1 VIIGVPKEIK
11 AQEYR
16 VALTP
21 PGVEALVARGH
32 TLLVEIGAGTG
43 SGICDGDY
51 RQSGAAILPD
61 AEAVYRQAEMIVKV
75 KELFRVEW
83 ERLRE
88 GQLVLAYLHTA
99 NNPEETQGL
108 LDRKV
113 VGLAYE
119 DVETDDGQTP
129 LLAPMSEI
137 AGEVGLIMGAYYLFT
152 VGGGPGLLLGG
163 AVGAEPA
170 RVAILGAGRVGLGAA
185 RAAVGLGA
193 DVTILDIDINQ
204 LREVREKILPQAKT
218 LFSTGANVR
227 AILPQVDLLINAV
240 KWPPKAKTHIVTRG
254 MLKVMKREALIVDIS
269 CDPAGA
275 VETCVPTTHEA
286 PVYEVEGI
294 RHYCVANLPSAVAR
308 TASSVLSNA
317 ILPYVIEIADKGW
330 LEAIKANSALRRG
343 LTCAFGYLTFTDAA
357 RAQNRVYTPPEEVI
371 RTLDTKGA

>member
-16 VALTP
+16 VAVTP
-21 PGVEALVARGH
+21 AGVEALVGRGH
-32 TLLVEIGAGTG
+32 EVLVETGAGVG
-43 SGICDGDY
+43 SGLSDGDY
-51 RQSGAAILPD
+51 RASGAAILSD
-61 AEAVYRQAEMIVKV
+61 AEAVYRQGQMIVKV
-75 KELFRVEW
+75 KEFFRVEW

-99 NNPEETQGL
+99 NNSEETQAL
-108 LDRKV
+108 LERKV

-119 DVETDDGQTP
+119 DVKTGDGQTP

-137 AGEVGLIMGAYYLFT
+137 AGEVGLIMGAYHLFT
-152 VGGGPGLLLGG
+152 TGGGPGLLLGG

-185 RAAVGLGA
+185 RAAIGLGA
-193 DVTILDIDINQ
+193 DVTILDIDMKQ
-204 LREVREKILPQAKT
+204 LREVREKIFPQTKT

-227 AILPQVDLLINAV
+227 TILPQVDLLINAV
-240 KWPPKAKTHIVTRG
+240 KWPPKAKTHIVTRE
-254 MLKVMKREALIVDIS
+254 MLKLMKREALIVDIS

-275 VETCVPTTHEA
+275 IETCVPTSHEA
-286 PVYEVEGI
+286 PIYEADGI

-308 TASSVLSNA
+308 IASSVLSNA

-343 LTCAFGYLTFTDAA
+343 LTCAFGHLTFEDAA
-357 RAQNRVYTPPEEVI
+357 RAQHRVYTPPEEVI
-371 RTLDTKGA
+371 RLFDSKDG

>member
-21 PGVEALVARGH
+21 PGVEALVARGYEI
-32 TLLVEIGAGTG
+32 LVETGAGVG
-43 SGICDGDY
+43 SGIFDGEY
-51 RQSGAAILPD
+51 RESGATILPG

-99 NNPEETQGL
+99 NNPEETRAL

-119 DVETDDGQTP
+119 DVLTDDGQAP

-137 AGEVGLIMGAYYLFT
+137 AGEVGLIMGAYHLFT
-152 VGGGPGLLLGG
+152 TGGGPGLLLRG
-163 AVGAEPA
+163 AAPTAPA

-193 DVTILDIDINQ
+193 DVTILDIDTNH

-218 LFSTGANVR
+218 LFSTAANVR
-227 AILPQVDLLINAV
+227 TILPQVDLLINAV
-240 KWPPKAKTHIVTRG
+240 KWPPKAKTHIVTRE
-254 MLKVMKREALIVDIS
+254 MLRVMKREALIVDIS

-275 VETCVPTTHEA
+275 IETCVPTSLEA
-286 PVYEVEGI
+286 PIYEVDGI

-308 TASSVLSNA
+308 TASAVLSDA
-317 ILPYVIEIADKGW
+317 ILPYVIEIASEGW
-330 LEAIKANSALRRG
+330 LEAIKANTALRRG
-343 LTCAFGYLTFTDAA
+343 LTCAFGYLTFEDAA
-357 RAQNRVYTPPEEVI
+357 RAQDRAYTPPEAVI
-371 RTLDTKGA
+371 RIFDEKGA